1 VVCVHTQ
8 NKQEPEAP
16 AQNRENGLSGL
27 ANQKVQFRR
36 LRWQLGAPSGLA
48 RASFSWPSGV

>member
-27 ANQKVQFRR
+27 ANQMVQFRR

-48 RASFSWPSGV
+48 RASFSWLSGV